1 MAALSKLADF
11 SFWRSSRRAWDES
24 FGGETR
30 GNRVET
36 VAMGSGFGATGVAVV
51 GSERFGSEK
60 RTGGRLD
67 GVSCRLRFLGVL
79 VGCRGFMVGPFSF
92 RSGDTLVWRI
102 PTVRTLGVKIYIDS
116 VDRDDSLKLVDW
128 GGFSGWECRLKRS
141 DSIGAIEGPMGGC

>member
-36 VAMGSGFGATGVAVV
+36 VATGSGFGATGGAVV
-51 GSERFGSEK
+51 DSERFGSEK

-67 GVSCRLRFLGVL
+67 GVSCRRRFLGVL
-79 VGCRGFMVGPFSF
+79 VGCLGFMVGPFAF
-92 RSGDTLVWRI
+92 RSGDTLI
-102 PTVRTLGVKIYIDS
+102 
-116 VDRDDSLKLVDW
+116 
-128 GGFSGWECRLKRS
+128 
-141 DSIGAIEGPMGGC
+141 

>member
-1 MAALSKLADF
+1 MSIIANARNPMAALSKLADF

-67 GVSCRLRFLGVL
+67 GVSCRRRFLGIL
-79 VGCRGFMVGPFSF
+79 VGCLGFMVGPFAF
-92 RSGDTLVWRI
+92 RSGDTLI
-102 PTVRTLGVKIYIDS
+102 
-116 VDRDDSLKLVDW
+116 
-128 GGFSGWECRLKRS
+128 
-141 DSIGAIEGPMGGC
+141 